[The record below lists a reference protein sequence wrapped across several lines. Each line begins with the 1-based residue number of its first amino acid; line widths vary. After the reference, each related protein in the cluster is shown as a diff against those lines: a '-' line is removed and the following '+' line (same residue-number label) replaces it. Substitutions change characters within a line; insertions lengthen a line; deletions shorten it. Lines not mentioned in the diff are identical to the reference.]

1 MESIWSVQRF
11 LCKRIYLCAIIKKV
25 SQSSCL
31 NRTACG
37 FWPMGLFAKEQ
48 LKIRRTVS
56 IVWWTLVERKK
67 QLINMYVRIY
77 EIYNTLVR
85 IFTGIEAIFY
95 WFSIFV
101 HVYGHNQGDKV
112 DVDRYNIFLKETL
125 GSDPGQVSRFDFK
138 SDFLHTGLLW
148 YKCLGRHSIRQFP
161 RFCKFYCQLLTLD
174 WVLCFSFTQNDASV

>member
-1 MESIWSVQRF
+1 
-11 LCKRIYLCAIIKKV
+11 
-25 SQSSCL
+25 
-31 NRTACG
+31 
-37 FWPMGLFAKEQ
+37 
-48 LKIRRTVS
+48 
-56 IVWWTLVERKK
+56 
-67 QLINMYVRIY
+67 MYVRIY

-138 SDFLHTGLLW
+138 SDFLHTGLL
-148 YKCLGRHSIRQFP
+148 
-161 RFCKFYCQLLTLD
+161 
-174 WVLCFSFTQNDASV
+174 